1 MNSTAG
7 DDGDFPPN
15 PFRSDSAPQQQQQND
30 FSFAQ
35 APPVA
40 QQQFVPQPAF
50 AAAPAPYAAAPA
62 PYASAPAPYAAAP
75 APYATPPQ
83 PVGQMNAGA
92 ATLPPGPQSR
102 WQACMSCFR
111 MDTYM
116 AYFDVDTAD
125 ISARIQGAVLLF
137 YQPDKFRA
145 EVVGASRTEALK
157 GPDLYGPL
165 WITMTL
171 VFFVA
176 VSKITI
182 ST

>member
-1 MNSTAG
+1 
-7 DDGDFPPN
+7 
-15 PFRSDSAPQQQQQND
+15 
-30 FSFAQ
+30 
-35 APPVA
+35 
-40 QQQFVPQPAF
+40 
-50 AAAPAPYAAAPA
+50 
-62 PYASAPAPYAAAP
+62 
-75 APYATPPQ
+75 
-83 PVGQMNAGA
+83 
-92 ATLPPGPQSR
+92 
-102 WQACMSCFR
+102 
-111 MDTYM
+111 M

-137 YQPDKFRA
+137 YQPDKFRT
-145 EVVGASRTEALK
+145 EVVGASRTETLK